1 MLFSV
6 SLNTSSIKLQYTW
19 YQINQIKASR
29 YSTQHYLVE
38 SLMLYSMEKKIS
50 PIGTKK
56 EHASPLKLEKKEIF
70 YY

>member
-38 SLMLYSMEKKIS
+38 SLMLYSMEKKLA
-50 PIGTKK
+50 P
-56 EHASPLKLEKKEIF
+56 
-70 YY
+70 